1 MKQFLGSD
9 IFLEGFTDHLEFG
22 NSKLVL
28 RFSSQSGDWQSL
40 CVDNAWLECN
50 SAGTVQFHIGG
61 ETRHFE
67 YDLKGASYHPGER
80 NHYVSKT
87 SIIGTNLSLQR
98 FWHETNAGA
107 VTLSLEQKQD
117 DYTVVQRYT
126 LYPDSAF
133 ANRNATLEYR
143 GHEETKL
150 RYTDFFTPAV
160 ITNPGDCLAAPAF
173 ALVPNTPV
181 SSLPQGRWIENL
193 LASTGNDGLM
203 FFNADFGAGCLGI
216 SQPNHTV
223 LALCYTELEMSSVDT
238 LYTPPSLQI
247 AHRFQSA
254 AYLYPNS
261 AVTVGTQ
268 LISVA
273 KQLEPAII
281 AMRQALE
288 KINVAV
294 PSSTSESMK
303 QLRIFEAHIGPKFM
317 NPFLPSEENC
327 YEPYPTLDNLRQDLE
342 RIQGM
347 GYNTLQLM
355 PHFTFPGYT
364 VDDYLDVDS
373 QYGGAEGLKRLTTRA
388 HELGV
393 QVILDVILHGSV
405 DQGRERYAKWARP
418 RSHYLDEHPEWFM
431 RTESG
436 EIAVSFTYAFDA
448 TNQGFQ
454 DYFIQVMRT
463 YILEYG
469 ADGFRIDAPTWNA
482 FPNWDKNIT
491 YRAGSSSFGVIEMF
505 KRAREDFKDIPKEII
520 LYTEPSGP
528 SLHTVFDITYSYDE
542 LWLLSSLVKPISPKY
557 GGKSSALKQ
566 QISAAQMRTWYKHKQ
581 LLYPKDGFARVVRH
595 IDSHDSF
602 EWKGMGQFKYEA
614 FGTPATRAMFV
625 CNALLKGGIMNFV
638 GGEHGSEDF
647 YREVLA
653 LRGHPAFTDGTINF
667 DLSECDHDMVFHLVH
682 QATQNPYNLVVLV
695 NFKTEAI
702 NCILTL
708 KAADTAKV
716 LHGRETAILERHA
729 SSLGFALEPF
739 ETMILEVAHG

>member
-1 MKQFLGSD
+1 MNVSLGQD
-9 IFLEGFTDHLEFG
+9 IFFAEHTDHLEFG
-22 NSKLVL
+22 NAQLAL
-28 RFSSQSGDWQSL
+28 RFSKTSGDWLDYSIGGRQL
-40 CVDNAWLECN
+40 ICGA
-50 SAGTVQFHIGG
+50 AGTVQFHVGG

-80 NHYVSKT
+80 NHYFANT
-87 SIIGTNLSLQR
+87 TIIGTECRLERL
-98 FWHETNAGA
+98 WHEINAGA
-107 VTLSLEQKQD
+107 VTLNLEQHQG
-117 DYTVVQRYT
+117 DYIIVQRYT
-126 LYPDSAF
+126 LYPHA
-133 ANRNATLEYR
+133 AYAVRNATLEYR
-143 GHEETKL
+143 GASETKL
-150 RYTDFFTPAV
+150 RLTDFFTPAA
-160 ITNPGDCLAAPAF
+160 ITKPDDSLEAPAF
-173 ALVPNTPV
+173 ALVPHTPV
-181 SSLPQGRWIENL
+181 SSLPEGRWIENL
-193 LASTGNDGLM
+193 LATTGNDGLM

-216 SQPNHTV
+216 SQHNTTM

-238 LYTPPSLQI
+238 LYQPPHLQI

-254 AYLYPNS
+254 AYLRPYS
-261 AVTVGTQ
+261 AVTIGAQ
-268 LISVA
+268 IISGA
-273 KQLEPAII
+273 AQLEPAIV
-281 AMRQALE
+281 AMRHALE
-288 KINVAV
+288 RLGVSV
-294 PSSTSESMK
+294 PSSTSENMK
-303 QLRIFEAHIGPKFM
+303 QLRIFEAHVGPKFM
-317 NPFLPSEENC
+317 NPFLPTEENC
-327 YEPYPTLDNLRQDLE
+327 YEPYPTLDDLRQDLE

-436 EIAVSFTYAFDA
+436 EVAVSFTYAFDA
-448 TNQGFQ
+448 ANREFQ
-454 DYFIQVMRT
+454 DYFIHVMRT

-482 FPNWDKNIT
+482 FPNWDKSIT

-505 KRAREDFKDIPKEII
+505 KRARVEFKDIPKEII

-566 QISAAQMRTWYKHKQ
+566 AITAAQMRTWYRHKQ

-638 GGEHGSEDF
+638 GGERGSEEF

-667 DLSECDHDMVFHLVH
+667 DLSECDHEMVFHLVH
-682 QATQNPYNLVVLV
+682 QARQNPYNLVVLV
-695 NFKTEAI
+695 NFKTEAV
-702 NCILTL
+702 NCKLSL
-708 KAADTAKV
+708 QAAETAKV
-716 LHGRETAILERHA
+716 LHGRENAILERQT
-729 SSLGFALEPF
+729 SSLSFALEPF